1 MPRRRKPAMVILTE
15 HARQRWKE
23 RGGQGKLTAARVRRH
38 LLGMLPSGAEVQDM
52 AIEVPL
58 GDGFFAVCVPE
69 FGGFWTVVTVGRKQE
84 ECSA

>member
-1 MPRRRKPAMVILTE
+1 MVVLTE
-15 HARQRWKE
+15 HARRRWKE
-23 RGGQGKLTAARVRRH
+23 RGGAGELTAAKVRRH
-38 LLGMLPSGAEVQDM
+38 LLGMLPSGAEVRDA

-69 FGGFWTVVTVGRKQE
+69 LGGYWSVVTVEREQE